1 MSARIAV
8 FASGGGSNLQALMD
22 HFNRAGEASAA
33 RVELVV
39 SDRPAAGALERAAR
53 AGIPARVVEVA
64 GRPDEDVARETLAA
78 LEAAGIEFVALAG
91 YLRRIPADVVR
102 CYRGRMT
109 NIHPALLPAF
119 GGKGMYGIRV
129 HRAVLAAGCKV
140 SGATV
145 HLVDEEYDTGPILAQ
160 WPVPV
165 LPGDTPEA
173 LAARVLRVEHLLYP
187 ATLEALVLGV
197 RPGGAAGPGAFCA
210 SDTDAPAPEEIRRAL
225 GLD

>member
-8 FASGGGSNLQALMD
+8 FASGGGSNLQALVE
-22 HFNRAGEASAA
+22 HFNRPGEVTAG
-33 RVELVV
+33 RVVLVV
-39 SDRPAAGALERAAR
+39 SDRPTAGALERAAR
-53 AGIPARVVEVA
+53 AGIPTRVVEVV
-64 GRPDEDVARETLAA
+64 GRPEEDVARETLAT
-78 LEAAGIEFVALAG
+78 LEAAGIEYVALAG
-91 YLRRIPADVVR
+91 YLRRIPPDVVR
-102 CYRGRMT
+102 GYHGRMT

-165 LPGDTPEA
+165 LPGDTPES
-173 LAARVLRVEHLLYP
+173 LAARVLRVEHLIYP
-187 ATLEALVLGV
+187 AALEALVLGV
-197 RPGGAAGPGAFCA
+197 RPSGAAGPGAFCA